1 MFGYVTVC
9 EPELK
14 VKDLKKYRAYYCG
27 LCRTLKE
34 DYGFMGQMTL
44 TYDMTFAVILL
55 SSLYETIAKHEEH
68 RCKVHP
74 VKRQHMLWNEIT
86 SYAAAMNVLLAY
98 YHMEDDWQDDHKVS
112 SLMTKSLIQGKAKKI
127 IEKYPRQSESI
138 RKSLEELGECEHEN
152 SMDIDRAAGCFGRL
166 MAELFVWKEDIW
178 EKTLRKMGFYLGKF
192 IYLMDAYEDL
202 PEDRKKNRYNPLKE
216 LAKRPDYEVQ
226 MEQILRMMIA
236 ESTVRFEQEK
246 FKEVQ
251 EAYDIIMR
259 ERANGG
265 NSYGNNYG
273 YGSSESYSYGNQSY
287 GNQNSSYGYG
297 TMDPKLQA
305 AANYINS
312 RRYREAINTLD
323 QVQQRSAMWY
333 YLSGCA
339 NAGIGN
345 QILARDHAAQAVNM
359 EPNNMQF
366 RQLLNQLDFNSRRYQ
381 NSPYGGGYAPG
392 GQNSCGTGNMCC
404 DLWLADTLCECMGGD
419 LCSCM

>member
-9 EPELK
+9 ETELK

-27 LCRTLKE
+27 LCSTLKE

-55 SSLYETIAKHEEH
+55 SSLYETTTKHEEH

-74 VKRQHMLWNEIT
+74 AKRQHMLQNEIT

-98 YHMEDDWQDDHKVS
+98 YHMEDDWQDDRKVS

-127 IEKYPRQSESI
+127 IEKYPRQSEII
-138 RKSLEELGECEHEN
+138 RKSLKELGECEHEN

-216 LAKRPDYEVQ
+216 LAKRPDYEAQ

-236 ESTVRFEQEK
+236 ESTVRFEQLPCL
-246 FKEVQ
+246 VDVDILRNIL
-251 EAYDIIMR
+251 YDGVWNHYNKIQMKKR
-259 ERANGG
+259 EDNKDEQK
-265 NSYGNNYG
+265 S
-273 YGSSESYSYGNQSY
+273 
-287 GNQNSSYGYG
+287 
-297 TMDPKLQA
+297 
-305 AANYINS
+305 I
-312 RRYREAINTLD
+312 
-323 QVQQRSAMWY
+323 
-333 YLSGCA
+333 
-339 NAGIGN
+339 
-345 QILARDHAAQAVNM
+345 
-359 EPNNMQF
+359 
-366 RQLLNQLDFNSRRYQ
+366 
-381 NSPYGGGYAPG
+381 
-392 GQNSCGTGNMCC
+392 
-404 DLWLADTLCECMGGD
+404 
-419 LCSCM
+419 

>member
-55 SSLYETIAKHEEH
+55 SSLYETTMKHEEH

-74 VKRQHMLWNEIT
+74 AKRQHMLQNEIT

-98 YHMEDDWQDDHKVS
+98 YHMEDDWQDDRKVS

-127 IEKYPRQSESI
+127 IEKYPRQSEII
-138 RKSLEELGECEHEN
+138 RKSLKELGECEHEN

-216 LAKRPDYEVQ
+216 LAKRPDYEAQ

-236 ESTVRFEQEK
+236 ESTVRFEQLPCL
-246 FKEVQ
+246 VDVDILRNIL
-251 EAYDIIMR
+251 YDGVWNHYNKIQMKKR
-259 ERANGG
+259 EDNKDEQK
-265 NSYGNNYG
+265 S
-273 YGSSESYSYGNQSY
+273 
-287 GNQNSSYGYG
+287 
-297 TMDPKLQA
+297 
-305 AANYINS
+305 I
-312 RRYREAINTLD
+312 
-323 QVQQRSAMWY
+323 
-333 YLSGCA
+333 
-339 NAGIGN
+339 
-345 QILARDHAAQAVNM
+345 
-359 EPNNMQF
+359 
-366 RQLLNQLDFNSRRYQ
+366 
-381 NSPYGGGYAPG
+381 
-392 GQNSCGTGNMCC
+392 
-404 DLWLADTLCECMGGD
+404 
-419 LCSCM
+419 

>member
-74 VKRQHMLWNEIT
+74 VKRQHMLRNEIT

-127 IEKYPRQSESI
+127 IEKYPRQSKVI
-138 RKSLEELGECEHEN
+138 QQSLRELGECEREN

-192 IYLMDAYEDL
+192 IYLMDAYEDIE
-202 PEDRKKNRYNPLKE
+202 EDLKQNRYNPLAE
-216 LAKRPDYEVQ
+216 LYGQESFEENCQ
-226 MEQILRMMIA
+226 QILKMMMA
-236 ESTVRFEQEK
+236 ETSRVFEQLPIVEEVEILRNILYAGVWSRYGQIRCSRK
-246 FKEVQ
+246 GTDKKE
-251 EAYDIIMR
+251 
-259 ERANGG
+259 
-265 NSYGNNYG
+265 
-273 YGSSESYSYGNQSY
+273 
-287 GNQNSSYGYG
+287 
-297 TMDPKLQA
+297 
-305 AANYINS
+305 
-312 RRYREAINTLD
+312 
-323 QVQQRSAMWY
+323 
-333 YLSGCA
+333 
-339 NAGIGN
+339 
-345 QILARDHAAQAVNM
+345 
-359 EPNNMQF
+359 
-366 RQLLNQLDFNSRRYQ
+366 
-381 NSPYGGGYAPG
+381 
-392 GQNSCGTGNMCC
+392 
-404 DLWLADTLCECMGGD
+404 
-419 LCSCM
+419 

>member
-34 DYGFMGQMTL
+34 DYGFMVQMTL

-55 SSLYETIAKHEEH
+55 SSLYETTTKHEEH

-74 VKRQHMLWNEIT
+74 AKRQHMLQNEIT

-98 YHMEDDWQDDHKVS
+98 YHMEDDWQDDRKVS

-127 IEKYPRQSESI
+127 IEKSPRQSETI
-138 RKSLEELGECEHEN
+138 RKSLKELGECEHEN

-216 LAKRPDYEVQ
+216 LAKRPDYEAQ

-236 ESTVRFEQEK
+236 ESTVRFEQLPCL
-246 FKEVQ
+246 VDVDILRNIL
-251 EAYDIIMR
+251 YDGVWNHYNKIQMKKR
-259 ERANGG
+259 EDNKDEQK
-265 NSYGNNYG
+265 S
-273 YGSSESYSYGNQSY
+273 
-287 GNQNSSYGYG
+287 
-297 TMDPKLQA
+297 
-305 AANYINS
+305 I
-312 RRYREAINTLD
+312 
-323 QVQQRSAMWY
+323 
-333 YLSGCA
+333 
-339 NAGIGN
+339 
-345 QILARDHAAQAVNM
+345 
-359 EPNNMQF
+359 
-366 RQLLNQLDFNSRRYQ
+366 
-381 NSPYGGGYAPG
+381 
-392 GQNSCGTGNMCC
+392 
-404 DLWLADTLCECMGGD
+404 
-419 LCSCM
+419 

>member
-27 LCRTLKE
+27 LCSTLKE

-55 SSLYETIAKHEEH
+55 SSLYETTTKHEEH

-74 VKRQHMLWNEIT
+74 AKRQHMLQNEIT

-98 YHMEDDWQDDHKVS
+98 YHMEDDWQDDRKVS

-127 IEKYPRQSESI
+127 IEKYPRQSEII
-138 RKSLEELGECEHEN
+138 RKSLKELGECEHED

-178 EKTLRKMGFYLGKF
+178 EKMLRKMGFYLGKF

-216 LAKRPDYEVQ
+216 LAKRPDYEAQ

-236 ESTVRFEQEK
+236 ESTVRFEQLPCL
-246 FKEVQ
+246 VDVDILRNIL
-251 EAYDIIMR
+251 YDGVWNHYNKIQMKKR
-259 ERANGG
+259 EDNKDEQK
-265 NSYGNNYG
+265 S
-273 YGSSESYSYGNQSY
+273 
-287 GNQNSSYGYG
+287 
-297 TMDPKLQA
+297 
-305 AANYINS
+305 I
-312 RRYREAINTLD
+312 
-323 QVQQRSAMWY
+323 
-333 YLSGCA
+333 
-339 NAGIGN
+339 
-345 QILARDHAAQAVNM
+345 
-359 EPNNMQF
+359 
-366 RQLLNQLDFNSRRYQ
+366 
-381 NSPYGGGYAPG
+381 
-392 GQNSCGTGNMCC
+392 
-404 DLWLADTLCECMGGD
+404 
-419 LCSCM
+419 

>member
-55 SSLYETIAKHEEH
+55 SSLYETTTKHEEH

-74 VKRQHMLWNEIT
+74 AKRQHMLQNEIT

-98 YHMEDDWQDDHKVS
+98 YHMEDDWQDDRKVS
-112 SLMTKSLIQGKAKKI
+112 SLMTKSLIQGKAKKT
-127 IEKYPRQSESI
+127 IENYPRQSEII
-138 RKSLEELGECEHEN
+138 RKSLKELGECEHEN

-216 LAKRPDYEVQ
+216 LAKRPDYEAQ

-236 ESTVRFEQEK
+236 ESTVRFEQLPCL
-246 FKEVQ
+246 VDVDILRNIL
-251 EAYDIIMR
+251 YDGVWNHYNKIQMKKR
-259 ERANGG
+259 EDNKDEQK
-265 NSYGNNYG
+265 S
-273 YGSSESYSYGNQSY
+273 
-287 GNQNSSYGYG
+287 
-297 TMDPKLQA
+297 
-305 AANYINS
+305 I
-312 RRYREAINTLD
+312 
-323 QVQQRSAMWY
+323 
-333 YLSGCA
+333 
-339 NAGIGN
+339 
-345 QILARDHAAQAVNM
+345 
-359 EPNNMQF
+359 
-366 RQLLNQLDFNSRRYQ
+366 
-381 NSPYGGGYAPG
+381 
-392 GQNSCGTGNMCC
+392 
-404 DLWLADTLCECMGGD
+404 
-419 LCSCM
+419 

>member
-55 SSLYETIAKHEEH
+55 SSLYETTTKHEEH

-74 VKRQHMLWNEIT
+74 AKRQHMLQNEIT

-98 YHMEDDWQDDHKVS
+98 YHMEDDWQDDRKVS
-112 SLMTKSLIQGKAKKI
+112 SLMTKSLIQGKAKKT
-127 IEKYPRQSESI
+127 IEKYPRQSEII
-138 RKSLEELGECEHEN
+138 RKSLKELGECEHEN

-192 IYLMDAYEDL
+192 IYLMDANEDL

-216 LAKRPDYEVQ
+216 LAKRPDYEAQ

-236 ESTVRFEQEK
+236 ESTVRFEQLPCL
-246 FKEVQ
+246 VDVDILRNIL
-251 EAYDIIMR
+251 YDGVWNHYNKIQMKKR
-259 ERANGG
+259 EDNKDEQK
-265 NSYGNNYG
+265 S
-273 YGSSESYSYGNQSY
+273 
-287 GNQNSSYGYG
+287 
-297 TMDPKLQA
+297 
-305 AANYINS
+305 I
-312 RRYREAINTLD
+312 
-323 QVQQRSAMWY
+323 
-333 YLSGCA
+333 
-339 NAGIGN
+339 
-345 QILARDHAAQAVNM
+345 
-359 EPNNMQF
+359 
-366 RQLLNQLDFNSRRYQ
+366 
-381 NSPYGGGYAPG
+381 
-392 GQNSCGTGNMCC
+392 
-404 DLWLADTLCECMGGD
+404 
-419 LCSCM
+419 